1 MTCAACVS
9 TGSSSGSPTPTPMSS
24 RPRGSGWRS
33 STPSSRASSCGPCWL
48 PIGHRLL
55 PRSVAPWPPST
66 ARLAT
71 TSRTRAWVWPRE
83 TCRDVQDLNPQ
94 EDLAVAPLESR
105 HRADDLRL
113 TAEVDDKGEHD
124 VTRLR
129 PPPLHPG

>member
-1 MTCAACVS
+1 
-9 TGSSSGSPTPTPMSS
+9 GSSSGSPTPTPMSS

-94 EDLAVAPLESR
+94 EDLAQSGDGAP
-105 HRADDLRL
+105 
-113 TAEVDDKGEHD
+113 
-124 VTRLR
+124 R
-129 PPPLHPG
+129 PPWRPSEPPRLLGLGQHDGGVVVERDVGPGLGPGLGHAG